1 MGVLTL
7 YRRWLVSMRETV
19 RWSSATDN
27 SPMKGSILIALRSRV
42 NPVLSCA
49 QLTEILG
56 SPEGKG
62 VQWMVDVRR
71 TKCNV
76 LGDDVAEQL
85 HFQSPCWCLS
95 DVDIH
100 KNDRS
105 LCRSHHGVRRGRAGV
120 TVRLRWSGVRSV
132 AAADHLLSRS
142 TTTPLSI
149 WDVVLPAPPSLWLA
163 RR

>member
-1 MGVLTL
+1 MECPNKSRVGVLTL

-27 SPMKGSILIALRSRV
+27 SPMEGSILIALRSRV

-62 VQWMVDVRR
+62 VRWVVSVLKTQS
-71 TKCNV
+71 NV
-76 LGDDVAEQL
+76 LGNDVAEQL
-85 HFQSPCWCLS
+85 HFQSPCGCLS
-95 DVDIH
+95 DIDVH

-105 LCRSHHGVRRGRAGV
+105 LCRSHRGVRRGG
-120 TVRLRWSGVRSV
+120 
-132 AAADHLLSRS
+132 
-142 TTTPLSI
+142 PE
-149 WDVVLPAPPSLWLA
+149 
-163 RR
+163 